1 MIDRYEI
8 EFTQWAETD
17 LDHIVMYIAEN
28 DSVSRAVEVYL
39 KIKEKIF
46 SLEALADRGRV
57 VPELKR
63 IRVMEYKELIH
74 SPYRIIYRV
83 EHKTV
88 FIVAVFDGRRQL
100 DDIIYQRVI
109 GVCL

>member
-1 MIDRYEI
+1 MIDRYKI

-46 SLEALADRGRV
+46 SLLIISN
-57 VPELKR
+57 ELKTCQFFKGLPE
-63 IRVMEYKELIH
+63 IPENILTI
-74 SPYRIIYRV
+74 
-83 EHKTV
+83 
-88 FIVAVFDGRRQL
+88 
-100 DDIIYQRVI
+100 
-109 GVCL
+109 